1 MYVNVAK
8 NNWGIHVFLAFVLAI
23 FLLPFSSAGL
33 LEVSVNSSEDLMVS
47 EDETIIQEGTN
58 LNLYVRLKGAYREA
72 GNNNTVE
79 SITINVNFRNTEDPR
94 ESVIGYPEF
103 QPLCDTCSDPG
114 YDEYLS
120 KFRSSDTRFK
130 GYDGVVEFDIIL
142 RNNSNDI
149 VKSAIVEITLVTQ
162 QSNSGDSSGFSI
174 PELPPVVEDN
184 LIIIVIGFLVIVL
197 LSVGIY
203 TFVLAPEDTT
213 ADLYKP
219 VESID
224 PLKKSLTG
232 VGHKSD
238 LPSESKK
245 LKRLEGTGDDSDEE
259 DEEEDDEY
267 EDDFDDEEDDS
278 DFDERKILDEL
289 TGTHSIGSQVDEE
302 DDDSDKEE
310 KSMAAAPVKKKAVKK
325 RVAKKGVAKKL
336 VKRPSTKTETS
347 QPEVKAPKG
356 MISVSCPSCSK
367 VHTVDENT
375 TKFICSCGR
384 RIRV

>member
-1 MYVNVAK
+1 MWLK
-8 NNWGIHVFLAFVLAI
+8 NNWGIHVFLAFILAI

>member
-1 MYVNVAK
+1 MMLK
-8 NNWGIHVFLAFVLAI
+8 KNWGIHVFLVFALAI
-23 FLLPFSSAGL
+23 FLLPFSTAGL
-33 LEVSVNSSEDLMVS
+33 LEVSVNSSDDLMVS

-79 SITINVNFRNTEDPR
+79 SITINVNFRNTDDPR
-94 ESVIGYPEF
+94 ESVIGYPEY

-184 LIIIVIGFLVIVL
+184 LIIIVIGFLVILL

-213 ADLYKP
+213 AELYKP

-259 DEEEDDEY
+259 EDDDEY
-267 EDDFDDEEDDS
+267 EDEFDEEEDDS

-289 TGTHSIGSQVDEE
+289 TGTHSIGSQVDEG
-302 DDDSDKEE
+302 DDDSGEDE
-310 KSMAAAPVKKKAVKK
+310 KSIAAAPMKKKAVKK
-325 RVAKKGVAKKL
+325 RVAKKGVAKRL

-356 MISVSCPSCSK
+356 VVSVSCPSCSK

-375 TKFICSCGR
+375 SKFICSCGR